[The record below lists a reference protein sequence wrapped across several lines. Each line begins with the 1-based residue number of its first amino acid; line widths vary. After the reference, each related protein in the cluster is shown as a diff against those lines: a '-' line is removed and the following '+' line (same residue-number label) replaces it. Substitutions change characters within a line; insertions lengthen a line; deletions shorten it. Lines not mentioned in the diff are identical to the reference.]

1 MQVASSTQ
9 AGSEAQLAMQ
19 ANQMWFVD
27 PSGGEPLTFR
37 EVFLK
42 SDALEYIVAGMRLAP
57 A

>member
-1 MQVASSTQ
+1 MQ

-27 PSGGEPLTFR
+27 PSGGEPLTFK